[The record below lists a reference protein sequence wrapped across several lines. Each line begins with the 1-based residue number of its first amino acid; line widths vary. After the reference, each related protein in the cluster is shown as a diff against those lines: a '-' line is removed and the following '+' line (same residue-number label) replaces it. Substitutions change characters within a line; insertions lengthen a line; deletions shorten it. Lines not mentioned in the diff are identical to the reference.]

1 MKKSEKEGKESVLSS
16 VIKTQDRL
24 VRTKE
29 REREGERVF
38 FFFFFLLAGG
48 EEGERPLNAS
58 IFFLPVYSTVANFK
72 KDRTFVGKHDQGS
85 LDHSFFSKEKAKK
98 CIVYLPLLLY
108 HTYKIL
114 GFGFCCLS
122 LSLSLFF
129 VSNNL
134 RSENGVVRKEWC

>member
-1 MKKSEKEGKESVLSS
+1 MV
-16 VIKTQDRL
+16 
-24 VRTKE
+24 
-29 REREGERVF
+29 
-38 FFFFFLLAGG
+38 GG

-98 CIVYLPLLLY
+98 CIVYLPLLSYVQNIGIRL
-108 HTYKIL
+108 L
-114 GFGFCCLS
+114 LSFS

-129 VSNNL
+129 VSNDL

>member
-29 REREGERVF
+29 RERGREG
-38 FFFFFLLAGG
+38 FFFLFFLLVGG

-98 CIVYLPLLLY
+98 CIVIY
-108 HTYKIL
+108 HYYYIIRTKYWDSA
-114 GFGFCCLS
+114 FAVF

-129 VSNNL
+129 VSNDL